1 MGKEK
6 NIIQMP
12 AKLVKKRIAPKVVN
26 VEKLQEGM
34 IDTLEST
41 CTIKTWKDIDDM
53 IDNVEFTKNKVT
65 IHWVNMEITE
75 VSFNGNK
82 ELALSKA
89 LLKWICGNSDDYTNL
104 EKYCK

>member
-1 MGKEK
+1 MEKEK

-26 VEKLQEGM
+26 VEKLQEGLM
-34 IDTLEST
+34 DTFEST
-41 CTIKTWKDIDDM
+41 CTIKSWKDIDDM
-53 IDNVEFTKNKVT
+53 INNVEFTNDKVT

-75 VSFNGNK
+75 VPFSGNK

-89 LLKWICGNSDDYTNL
+89 ILKWICGNSNEYIRL